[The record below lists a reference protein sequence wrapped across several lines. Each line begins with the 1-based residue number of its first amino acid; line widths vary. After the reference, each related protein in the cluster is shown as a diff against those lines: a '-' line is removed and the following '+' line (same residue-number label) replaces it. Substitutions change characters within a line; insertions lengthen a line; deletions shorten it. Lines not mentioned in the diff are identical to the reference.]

1 MIIVTHNMQQ
11 VLRVSNLNAYFN
23 AVGCDERDGKDYLL
37 SRSKPLQIKY
47 LIHLKKNVYE
57 EYMSGK
63 FG

>member
-47 LIHLKKNVYE
+47 LIHLKKNVY
-57 EYMSGK
+57 
-63 FG
+63 